1 MDYAYVN
8 ARIRGMKSRLL
19 SRHQYEE
26 LMFQPDLDS
35 LMTVLEKTPYGGEI
49 TKAKGTHAGIV
60 AIELALR
67 NDFVKTFRKIAKIV
81 REEEAEKYLRI
92 FLHRWD
98 VQNIKSILRGKNIH
112 ATNEE
117 ILSCLVPVGE
127 LDEVTLT
134 EVLKQPDLKAVID
147 LLATFEIIYA
157 KPLTQA
163 FPDFVKEGDI
173 SILECALDKFYY
185 ADALAC
191 VPSAS
196 YNDTLIRELIATEI
210 DVINIRTV
218 LRLVRDRTPWEDAEK
233 FLVAGGKEVRDRDLK
248 RLMGLHTIE
257 EVVADLGQTSYRFL
271 RELPEATIR
280 TGKISPLEKQLEN
293 YLIRKGTSSFLKDPL
308 SIALIVGYFWAK
320 YTEITNIRI
329 ISRSKMAF
337 LSEDQIKEELVYV

>member
-19 SRHQYEE
+19 DRHQYEE
-26 LMFQPDLDS
+26 LMLQPDLDS
-35 LMTVLEKTPYGGEI
+35 LLSVLEKTPYGGEI
-49 TKAKGTHAGIV
+49 TKAKAMSEGIV

-98 VQNIKSILRGKNIH
+98 VQNIKTILRGKNIH
-112 ATNEE
+112 TTNEE

-127 LDEVTLT
+127 LDEVALT
-134 EVLKQPDLKAVID
+134 ELLKQPDLKAVVD
-147 LLATFEIIYA
+147 LLATFGIIYA

-163 FPDFVKEGDI
+163 FPDFSKEGDI
-173 SILECALDKFYY
+173 SILECALDTFYY
-185 ADALAC
+185 ADSLAS
-191 VPSAS
+191 VPSPS

-218 LRLVRDRTPWEDAEK
+218 LRLVRDRTPWEDAIK
-233 FLVAGGKEVRDRDLK
+233 FLIPGGKELRERDLK
-248 RLMGLHTIE
+248 RLMGLHSTE

-271 RELPEATIR
+271 RELPEASIK
-280 TGKISPLEKQLEN
+280 TGRISLLEKQLEN
-293 YLIRKGTSSFLKDPL
+293 YLIRKGAGSFLDDPL